1 MKAIECKHYFD
12 RAAVELSR
20 NPYLAPYLVGLA
32 HAWRLVGAIDDTTC
46 KGMEQAAK
54 ALRAAEGGKRSA

>member
-1 MKAIECKHYFD
+1 MKEIECKHYFD

-32 HAWRLVGAIDDTTC
+32 HAWRLVGAIDETTC
-46 KGMEQAAK
+46 KGMEQTARG
-54 ALRAAEGGKRSA
+54 LRSAEGLTE